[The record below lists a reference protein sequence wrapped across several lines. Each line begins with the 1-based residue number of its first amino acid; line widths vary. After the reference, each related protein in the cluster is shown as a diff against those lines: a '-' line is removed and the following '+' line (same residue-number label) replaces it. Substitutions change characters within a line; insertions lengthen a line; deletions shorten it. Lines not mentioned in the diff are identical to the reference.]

1 MNKYVMNVY
10 IKINKYKNCKNNF
23 KIYKKNYNKNN
34 NQIKIM
40 TNHRI
45 MKKSTIIF
53 IHNINK
59 Y

>member
-1 MNKYVMNVY
+1 MNAY
-10 IKINKYKNCKNNF
+10 IKINKYKNYKNNF

-34 NQIKIM
+34 NNQIKIM
-40 TNHRI
+40 MNYKI
-45 MKKSTIIF
+45 MKRNIIIF